1 MLLAV
6 LFTASFQQEPH
17 NPHLGGILHF
27 TTAYTRT
34 LDHLLKGD
42 INTSCASKV
51 SRSSKDRYED
61 MEETSS
67 QEKIRQQ

>member
-1 MLLAV
+1 MMLAALI
-6 LFTASFQQEPH
+6 TASFPQELH
-17 NPHLGGILHF
+17 SPHLGGILHF

-42 INTSCASKV
+42 INRSCSSKV
-51 SRSSKDRYED
+51 SMSSKQGYED

-67 QEKIRQQ
+67 QAKVR

>member
-17 NPHLGGILHF
+17 NPYLRGILHF

-34 LDHLLKGD
+34 LDCLLKSN
-42 INTSCASKV
+42 INTCCSSNV
-51 SRSSKDRYED
+51 SRSPKEGYEEK
-61 MEETSS
+61 EETSS
-67 QEKIRQQ
+67 QAKVRQR